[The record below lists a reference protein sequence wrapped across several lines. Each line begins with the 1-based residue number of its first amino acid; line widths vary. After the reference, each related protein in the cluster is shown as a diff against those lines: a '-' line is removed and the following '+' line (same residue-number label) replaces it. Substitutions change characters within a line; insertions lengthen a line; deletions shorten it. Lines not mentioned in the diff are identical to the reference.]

1 MLKNYL
7 LCLCAVLL
15 GINGC
20 SQSQNSD
27 QYPYR
32 ERDINTVKSLYK
44 AYQTNDMKT
53 AADLLADNYKE
64 FGPAIG
70 DTINK
75 AETIDNNNDVYEYH
89 SDIQYNDLEFY
100 ANDGH
105 KGKHWVRVYGV
116 WKVTH
121 KETGK
126 TVDVRYYEVFRID
139 EDGKI
144 AELHTYWDTMDYW
157 KDLDYE
163 VTKKTEENKQ

>member
-15 GINGC
+15 GITGC
-20 SQSQNSD
+20 SQSLNSD

-44 AYQTNDMKT
+44 AYQTN
-53 AADLLADNYKE
+53 
-64 FGPAIG
+64 
-70 DTINK
+70 K
-75 AETIDNNNDVYEYH
+75 AETIDNNNGVYEFH

-126 TVDVRYYEVFRID
+126 PIDVRYYEVFRID

-157 KDLDYE
+157 TDLDYE
-163 VTKKTEENKQ
+163 VTKKTEEEKK